1 MSDKRTVFIQMDELW
16 TEQELVDFMD
26 AIEGAVPDDVRV
38 VSLPH
43 DVSLLDEAA
52 VENIADRLYES
63 LNGDDT

>member
-26 AIEGAVPDDVRV
+26 AIEGAVPDDARV

-52 VENIADRLYES
+52 VENIADRLYDS
-63 LNGDDT
+63 LNGEKT

>member
-26 AIEGAVPDDVRV
+26 AIEGAVPDVRV

-43 DVSLLDEAA
+43 DVSLLDEGA
-52 VENIADRLYES
+52 VENIADRLYDS
-63 LNGDDT
+63 LNGEKT